1 MQDLREA
8 KETERSGY
16 PIELLEAMPDIQIE
30 QVEDLKEEY
39 SIEIYEA
46 LYLLFIKFCEQK
58 NIDLEEG
65 IEAAMIEF
73 MNNNQ

>member
-1 MQDLREA
+1 MKGEIMM
-8 KETERSGY
+8 KGIERSGY
-16 PIELLEAMPDIQIE
+16 PIELLESMPDIQIE
-30 QVEDLKEEY
+30 QVESIEEY

-73 MNNNQ
+73 MNNHQ

>member
-16 PIELLEAMPDIQIE
+16 PIELLESMPDIQIE
-30 QVEDLKEEY
+30 QVESIEEY

-73 MNNNQ
+73 MNNHQ

>member
-16 PIELLEAMPDIQIE
+16 PIETLESMPDIKME
-30 QVEDLKEEY
+30 QVESIEEY

-73 MNNNQ
+73 MNNHQ

>member
-1 MQDLREA
+1 MM
-8 KETERSGY
+8 KGIERSGY
-16 PIELLEAMPDIQIE
+16 PIELLESMPDIQIE
-30 QVEDLKEEY
+30 QVESIEEY

-73 MNNNQ
+73 MNNHQ